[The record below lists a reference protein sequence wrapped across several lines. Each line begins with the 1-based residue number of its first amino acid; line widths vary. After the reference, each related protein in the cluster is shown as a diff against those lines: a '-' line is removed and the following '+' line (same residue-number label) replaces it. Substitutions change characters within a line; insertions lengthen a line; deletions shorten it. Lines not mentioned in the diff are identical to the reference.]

1 MWCVICRANI
11 AALRHKKKNMQI
23 NERTKIIKSINN
35 RRSDV
40 EKSLPNELNA
50 WRRWRH
56 SSYKKKNSNANEKII
71 DHPRI

>member
-1 MWCVICRANI
+1 
-11 AALRHKKKNMQI
+11 MQI

-35 RRSDV
+35 KRSDV